1 MAYGNLHPLNRAGQ
15 NAPTNTHGRN
25 LVPVQQAAM
34 AIIQERKD
42 ERAKSHIG
50 LTSPGDIHMPLGY
63 DEWERR
69 HRLVNTLEKR
79 TERGGST
86 MRPQDALVNSPR
98 GKYPLSLTDM
108 DL

>member
-1 MAYGNLHPLNRAGQ
+1 MAFGNLHPSNIGRCM
-15 NAPTNTHGRN
+15 APTNLHGRD

-42 ERAKSHIG
+42 ERRKERLG
-50 LTSPGDIHMPLGY
+50 LSAPFGLNSSMGY

-79 TERGGST
+79 CERGGST

-98 GKYPLSLTDM
+98 GKYPISLTEM